1 MCVEVEVVDA
11 PFDYNPLLGRSW
23 THAMKMVVSN
33 IFIVLFFPHE
43 GWIITI
49 DPLFFSPPDPSLGES
64 TVLMI
69 ENLQPCTVKLGARL
83 FPYLMGT

>member
-1 MCVEVEVVDA
+1 MCVNVEVVDA

-23 THAMKMVVSN
+23 TCAMTTVVSN
-33 IFIVLFFPHE
+33 IFRVLCFPHE
-43 GWIITI
+43 GWIITV
-49 DPLFFSPPDPSLGES
+49 DPLSFSRPDPSFGES

-69 ENLQPCTVKLGARL
+69 ENLQPCTVKLGVGL